1 MFIKSQHEKL
11 INLDHVE
18 CIMKNPS
25 GTAILAVYPDKRN
38 SVLAENCTTEE
49 IDELLRFIEESVI
62 SDVKCLKSFL
72 ERYRSEKSSLLHD
85 AEQEEDVPEH
95 NPEPDDPK
103 DPSRHPNRLYHDEKY
118 LVGVNDPYPDN
129 TGRYRTNAEM
139 FLARDLQRYRRLSR
153 ELNVSSLIVA
163 ILDNLDFLF
172 TKGDLLVTPI
182 LDILLKPY
190 TDVVK
195 PEDVGLDG
203 YGRKSVYKLKPEIKR
218 ILAQSKTSS
227 PN

>member
-25 GTAILAVYPDKRN
+25 GTAILAAFPNKRI

-49 IDELLRFIEESVI
+49 IDELLRFIEEKVI
-62 SDVKCLKSFL
+62 SDIKCLKSFL
-72 ERYRSEKSSLLHD
+72 ERYRSEKSTSPHD
-85 AEQEEDVPEH
+85 VVQEEDVPEL

-129 TGRYRTNAEM
+129 TGRYRTYAEM
-139 FLARDLQRYRRLSR
+139 FLARDLERYRRLSR

-172 TKGDLLVTPI
+172 TKGDLIVTPI
-182 LDILLKPY
+182 LDVLLKQY

-195 PEDVGLDG
+195 AEEAGLDG
-203 YGRKSVYKLKPEIKR
+203 YGRESVYKLKPEIKR
-218 ILAQSKTSS
+218 MLAQSKKSS